1 MNRFRPG
8 AVAVALMVLSAGSGH
23 GGQAGQ
29 PAVKSVAVPVY
40 QPKFYPYE
48 RGEKALYRATW
59 NGMFSI
65 ATAEVR
71 AMPAV
76 LDGKRVFQVR
86 IEARTS
92 SALDMIWKM
101 RDTISSTF
109 EAKALLPA
117 RFTFNQRENARV
129 IDTEAFYDPST
140 QRWSVHRRQLGK
152 QPKIYDFDSE
162 NTLDPITT
170 AYTARSLDFK
180 VGDRL
185 YFKVFGGRY
194 RYLVEMWV
202 EKREAVTL
210 GSGKTVEAFRI
221 TPRVQNLTRRGYAPR
236 LNEATVWLT
245 ADDRRLP
252 VKLSS
257 KIVFGTVFVE
267 LADDPRPGEA
277 AASDQARPAS

>member
-1 MNRFRPG
+1 MDRLRPVFFAAALTFLG
-8 AVAVALMVLSAGSGH
+8 AVTGH
-23 GGQAGQ
+23 GGQAAQ
-29 PAVKSVAVPVY
+29 PIVKPVSVPVY
-40 QPKFYPYE
+40 QPKFYPFE

-65 ATAEVR
+65 ATAEVHT
-71 AMPAV
+71 MPAV
-76 LDGKRVFQVR
+76 IDGQKVFQVR

-92 SALDMIWKM
+92 NALDMIWKM

-109 EAKALLPA
+109 EAKALVPS
-117 RFTFNQRENARV
+117 RFIFNQRENSRV
-129 IDTEAFYDPST
+129 IDTEALYDPST
-140 QRWSVHRRQLGK
+140 KRWSVNRQQVGTR
-152 QPKIYDFDSE
+152 PKIYEFDSE

-202 EKREAVTL
+202 ERKEPVTL
-210 GSGKTVEAFRI
+210 GSGKSVEAFRI
-221 TPRVQNLTRRGYAPR
+221 TPRVQNLTKRGYAPR

-245 ADDRRLP
+245 ADERRLP

-257 KIVFGTVFVE
+257 KIVFGTVYVE
-267 LADDPRPGEA
+267 LVEEKGASQA
-277 AASDQARPAS
+277 AASDEVRPSL